1 MSLTSLFFSE
11 KLENWP
17 GTNDI
22 VLSQLTKLLRTLF
35 LRASKAWYKNRLG
48 LSETLQ
54 SVVNA
59 CCNQSKKE
67 MQLQLFSVISDVMLD
82 HTLHELHR

>member
-1 MSLTSLFFSE
+1 MLMPFSLIG
-11 KLENWP
+11 KLEIWS
-17 GTNDI
+17 DI
-22 VLSQLTKLLRTLF
+22 NNTVLPQLTKLLRTLF
-35 LRASKAWYKNRLG
+35 LKASKVWYKNYLD

-59 CCNQSKKE
+59 CCNQSKRE
-67 MQLQLFSVISDVMLD
+67 MQLQLFSVISEIMLD

>member
-1 MSLTSLFFSE
+1 MLFSLIG
-11 KLENWP
+11 KLEIWS
-17 GTNDI
+17 DI
-22 VLSQLTKLLRTLF
+22 NNTVLPQLTKLLRTLF
-35 LRASKAWYKNRLG
+35 LKASKVWYKNHLD

-59 CCNQSKKE
+59 CCNQSKRE
-67 MQLQLFSVISDVMLD
+67 MQLQLFSVISEIMLD

>member
-1 MSLTSLFFSE
+1 MLMSFSLIG
-11 KLENWP
+11 KLEIWS
-17 GTNDI
+17 DI
-22 VLSQLTKLLRTLF
+22 NNTVLPQLTKLLRTLF
-35 LRASKAWYKNRLG
+35 LKASKVWYKNSLD

-59 CCNQSKKE
+59 CCNQSKRE
-67 MQLQLFSVISDVMLD
+67 MQLQLFSVISEIMLD